1 MAEYN
6 KVLFQEDEMGGW
18 LEDELSQAPPKVV
31 KESRMFSEGEATP
44 VTEVTPK
51 EEKPSQPAPESER
64 PQEPETAPKGQ
75 PAGRKGVLLR
85 IEDLHLHEWIH
96 GTGEEVTPD
105 EEDES
110 DHLGL

>member
-75 PAGRKGVLLR
+75 PAGRKGVPLR